1 VPDARSP
8 SQGVEVPGV
17 SRRPVVI
24 EKRKW
29 DGSVSARWAA
39 LFARDG
45 ERMTWITPAGTIRRR
60 PRRGGDDTT
69 ALLEVS
75 ATNGTGWIVTAVL
88 DAEGRLSRY
97 DVDATDGGEAERDG
111 VLAFIDLDLDLRLT
125 DVGPAVEDLIEFAL
139 RREEMG
145 YPPGLLS
152 RAVLALD
159 DALTRH
165 WHGAWPF
172 DGSLVELGGDGSG
185 PGG

>member
-1 VPDARSP
+1 MR
-8 SQGVEVPGV
+8 
-17 SRRPVVI
+17 RRPVII

-45 ERMTWITPAGTIRRR
+45 DRMTWITPAGTIRRR

-69 ALLEVS
+69 TLMKVS
-75 ATNGTGWIVTAVL
+75 ATCGRGWIVTAIL
-88 DAEGRLSRY
+88 DTDGRLLHY
-97 DVDATDGGEAERDG
+97 EVDATDGGEVERG
-111 VLAFIDLDLDLRLT
+111 GLVAFVDLDLDLRLG
-125 DVGPAVEDLIEFAL
+125 DGAPEVVDLIEFAQ

-145 YPPGLLS
+145 YPTGLLS
-152 RAVLALD
+152 RAVIALD

-172 DGSLVELGGDGSG
+172 DGSLVSQGNEAAEPEDDGAG
-185 PGG
+185 ARP